1 MRKHAARRLNCRR
14 TVWQGNKEGEKKAI
28 MKIRVGVFFGGKS
41 VEHEVSVIS
50 GLQAY
55 NAFNKEKYDLVPVYI
70 TKENELYTGE
80 LIADI
85 AHYRNIPELLK
96 KSTRVFLMG
105 EKNGVKLIQYPEKKF
120 GSSEVAQIDVAF
132 PVVHGANVEDGSLQ
146 GFLRH
151 YNIPFAGCDVMASA
165 VTMDKYVMKTVL
177 KDSGIPVL
185 DCVTLYGKEFESGEQ
200 ATYDKVEQKIP
211 YPVIVKPV
219 NLGSSVGIK
228 VAKDREELREA
239 LEYAFTF
246 GPKVLVEHAIMNLR
260 EINCAVLG
268 DYEEAHA
275 SECEEPISS
284 DEILSYEDKY
294 VAGGKGGSEGMRTA
308 RRELPANLTPRKRE
322 EIREL
327 AVKTFRTLG
336 ASGVSRIDFMID
348 RDTDQVYVNEINPI
362 PGSLA
367 FYLWEALG
375 KPYAEL
381 LDDMV
386 KLALKREREEQNMLT
401 SFESNILQNANL
413 SGAKGMKK

>member
-1 MRKHAARRLNCRR
+1 
-14 TVWQGNKEGEKKAI
+14 

-55 NAFNKEKYDLVPVYI
+55 NSFNREKYEPIAIYI

-80 LIADI
+80 AIADI
-85 AHYRNIPELLK
+85 ANYKNIPELLK
-96 KSTRVFLMG
+96 KSTRVFFMYEQNKLQ
-105 EKNGVKLIQYPEKKF
+105 LIQYPVKKF
-120 GSSEVAQIDVAF
+120 GSSVAAEIDVAF

-151 YNIPFAGCDVMASA
+151 YNIPFVGCDVMASA

-177 KDSGIPVL
+177 KDNDIPVL
-185 DCVTLYGKEFESGEQ
+185 DCVTLNVKEYQREEE
-200 ATYDKVEQKIP
+200 AAYARVEERIA
-211 YPVIVKPV
+211 YPVIIKPV

-228 VAKDREELREA
+228 VAKDREGLREA

-246 GPKVLVEHAIMNLR
+246 GPKVLVERAIMNLR

-268 DYEEAHA
+268 DYEQAQA

-294 VAGGKGGSEGMRTA
+294 VAGSKTGSEGMRTA
-308 RRELPANLTPRKRE
+308 RRELPANLTPEKRE
-322 EIREL
+322 EIRQM
-327 AVKTFRTLG
+327 AVKTFQVLNCN
-336 ASGVSRIDFMID
+336 GVSRIDFMID

-381 LDDMV
+381 LDDMI
-386 KLALKREREEQNMLT
+386 KLALKREREEKSLMT
-401 SFESNILQNANL
+401 SFDSNILQNANL
-413 SGAKGMKK
+413 SGAKGIKK

>member
-1 MRKHAARRLNCRR
+1 
-14 TVWQGNKEGEKKAI
+14 

-55 NAFNKEKYDLVPVYI
+55 NSFNREKYEPIPVYI
-70 TKENELYTGE
+70 TKDNELYTGE
-80 LIADI
+80 AIADI
-85 AHYRNIPELLK
+85 ANYRNIPALLQKSIRIFMMCEQGQVQLIRYPVK
-96 KSTRVFLMG
+96 KMG
-105 EKNGVKLIQYPEKKF
+105 NSVVG
-120 GSSEVAQIDVAF
+120 QIDVAF

-151 YNIPFAGCDVMASA
+151 YNIPFVGCDVAASA

-177 KDSGIPVL
+177 KDNDIPVL
-185 DCVTLYGKEFESGEQ
+185 DCVTLNVKEYERGEE
-200 ATYDKVEQKIP
+200 ASWHRAEERIG

-228 VAKDREELREA
+228 VARDREELQDA

-246 GPKVLVEHAIMNLR
+246 GPRVLIERAIMNLR

-268 DYEEAHA
+268 DYEEAWA

-308 RRELPANLTPRKRE
+308 RRELPADLTPEKRE
-322 EIREL
+322 EIRQM
-327 AVKTFRTLG
+327 AVKTFQVLNCN
-336 ASGVSRIDFMID
+336 GVSRIDFMID

-367 FYLWEALG
+367 FYLWEALD

-386 KLALKREREEQNMLT
+386 GLALKREREEKNMLT
-401 SFESNILQNANL
+401 SFDSNILQSANL
-413 SGAKGMKK
+413 SGAKGVKK

>member
-1 MRKHAARRLNCRR
+1 
-14 TVWQGNKEGEKKAI
+14 

-55 NAFNKEKYDLVPVYI
+55 NSFNREKYEPIAIYI

-80 LIADI
+80 AIADI
-85 AHYRNIPELLK
+85 ANYKNIPELLK
-96 KSTRVFLMG
+96 KSTRVFFMYEQNKLQ
-105 EKNGVKLIQYPEKKF
+105 LIQYPVKKF
-120 GSSEVAQIDVAF
+120 GSSVAAEIDVAV

-151 YNIPFAGCDVMASA
+151 YNIPFVGCDVMASA

-177 KDSGIPVL
+177 KDNDIPVL
-185 DCVTLYGKEFESGEQ
+185 DCVTLNVKEYQREEET
-200 ATYDKVEQKIP
+200 AYTRVEERIA
-211 YPVIVKPV
+211 YPVIIKPV

-228 VAKDREELREA
+228 VAKDREGLREA

-246 GPKVLVEHAIMNLR
+246 GPKVLVERAIMNLR

-268 DYEEAHA
+268 DYEQAQA

-294 VAGGKGGSEGMRTA
+294 VAGSKTGSEGMRTA
-308 RRELPANLTPRKRE
+308 RRELPANLTPEKRE
-322 EIREL
+322 EIRQM
-327 AVKTFRTLG
+327 AVKTFQVLNCN
-336 ASGVSRIDFMID
+336 GVSRIDFMID
-348 RDTDQVYVNEINPI
+348 KDTDQVYVNEINPI

-381 LDDMV
+381 LDDMI
-386 KLALKREREEQNMLT
+386 KLALKREREEKSLMT
-401 SFESNILQNANL
+401 SFDSNILQNANL
-413 SGAKGMKK
+413 SGAKGIKK

>member
-1 MRKHAARRLNCRR
+1 
-14 TVWQGNKEGEKKAI
+14 

-55 NAFNKEKYDLVPVYI
+55 NSFNREKYEPIAIYI

-80 LIADI
+80 AIADI
-85 AHYRNIPELLK
+85 ANYKNIPELLK
-96 KSTRVFLMG
+96 KSTRVFFMYEQNKLQ
-105 EKNGVKLIQYPEKKF
+105 LIQYPVKKF
-120 GSSEVAQIDVAF
+120 GSSVAAEIDVAF

-151 YNIPFAGCDVMASA
+151 YNIPFVGCDVMASA

-177 KDSGIPVL
+177 KDNDIPVL
-185 DCVTLYGKEFESGEQ
+185 DCVTLNVKEYQREEET
-200 ATYDKVEQKIP
+200 AYTRVEERIA
-211 YPVIVKPV
+211 YPVIIKPV

-228 VAKDREELREA
+228 VAKDREGLREA

-246 GPKVLVEHAIMNLR
+246 GPKVLVERAIMNLR

-268 DYEEAHA
+268 DYEQAQA

-294 VAGGKGGSEGMRTA
+294 VAGSKTGSEGMRTA
-308 RRELPANLTPRKRE
+308 RRELPANLTPEKRE
-322 EIREL
+322 EIRQM
-327 AVKTFRTLG
+327 AVKTFQVLNCN
-336 ASGVSRIDFMID
+336 GVSRIDFMID
-348 RDTDQVYVNEINPI
+348 KDTDQVYVNEINPI

-381 LDDMV
+381 LDDMI
-386 KLALKREREEQNMLT
+386 KLALKREREEKSLMT
-401 SFESNILQNANL
+401 SFDSNILQNANL
-413 SGAKGMKK
+413 SGAKGIKK

>member
-1 MRKHAARRLNCRR
+1 MVIK
-14 TVWQGNKEGEKKAI
+14 

-55 NAFNKEKYDLVPVYI
+55 NSFNRDKYELVPIYI
-70 TKENELYTGE
+70 TKDNELYTGE
-80 LIADI
+80 AVSDI
-85 AHYRNIPELLK
+85 ANYKDIPGLLHR
-96 KSTRVFLMG
+96 STRVFLMSEQG
-105 EKNGVKLIQYPEKKF
+105 QVQLIQYPVKKL
-120 GSSEVAQIDVAF
+120 GSSVVAQIDVAF

-151 YNIPFAGCDVMASA
+151 YNIPIAGCDVAASA
-165 VTMDKYVMKTVL
+165 VTMDKYVMKAVL
-177 KDSGIPVL
+177 KDCGIPVL
-185 DCVTLYGKEFESGEQ
+185 DCVTMNVKEYEQ
-200 ATYDKVEQKIP
+200 DEEASYDKVERKIE

-228 VAKDREELREA
+228 VAKDREGLREA

-246 GPKVLVEHAIMNLR
+246 GPRVLIERAIMNLR

-268 DYEEAHA
+268 DYEKAHA

-294 VAGGKGGSEGMRTA
+294 VAGGKGGSGGMRTA
-308 RRELPANLTPRKRE
+308 RRELPANLTPEKRD
-322 EIREL
+322 EIREM
-327 AVKTFRTLG
+327 AVKTFQALNCG
-336 ASGVSRIDFMID
+336 GVSRIDFMID
-348 RDTDQVYVNEINPI
+348 KDTEQVYVNEINPI

-367 FYLWEALG
+367 FYLWEALD
-375 KPYAEL
+375 KPYASL

-386 KLALKREREEQNMLT
+386 SLALKREREEKAVLT
-401 SFESNILQNANL
+401 SFDSNILQNANL
-413 SGAKGMKK
+413 SGAKGIKK

>member
-1 MRKHAARRLNCRR
+1 
-14 TVWQGNKEGEKKAI
+14 

-55 NAFNKEKYDLVPVYI
+55 NAFDKDKYEPIAIYI
-70 TKENELYTGE
+70 TKDNELYTGE
-80 LIADI
+80 AISDI
-85 AHYRNIPELLK
+85 ANYRNIPELLK
-96 KSTRVFLMG
+96 KSTRVFFMYEQG
-105 EKNGVKLIQYPEKKF
+105 KVELIQYPAKKF
-120 GSSEVAQIDVAF
+120 GNSVVAQMDVAF
-132 PVVHGANVEDGSLQ
+132 PVVHGANVEDGCLQ

-177 KDSGIPVL
+177 KDNDIPVL
-185 DCVTLYGKEFESGEQ
+185 DCVTLNVREYQTDETK
-200 ATYDKVEQKIP
+200 ALHKVENKIA

-228 VAKDREELREA
+228 VAKDQEQLREA

-246 GPKVLVEHAIMNLR
+246 GAKVLVERAIMNLR

-268 DYEEAHA
+268 DYEEAEA

-294 VAGGKGGSEGMRTA
+294 VAGSKSGSAGMRTA
-308 RRELPANLTPRKRE
+308 KRELPADLTPERRE
-322 EIREL
+322 EIRQL
-327 AVKTFRTLG
+327 AVKTFQVLNCN
-336 ASGVSRIDFMID
+336 GVSRIDFMID
-348 RDTDQVYVNEINPI
+348 KDMDKVYVNEINPI

-386 KLALKREREEQNMLT
+386 KLALKREREEKNMMT
-401 SFESNILQNANL
+401 SFDSNILQSANL
-413 SGAKGMKK
+413 SGAKGIKK

>member
-1 MRKHAARRLNCRR
+1 
-14 TVWQGNKEGEKKAI
+14 

-55 NAFNKEKYDLVPVYI
+55 NTFDRTKYEPIPIYI

-80 LIADI
+80 PIGDI
-85 AHYRNIPELLK
+85 ANYKDIPALLK
-96 KSTRVFLMG
+96 RSNRVFLMCEG
-105 EKNGVKLIQYPEKKF
+105 NCVKLIRYPSKKF

-151 YNIPFAGCDVMASA
+151 YNIPYVGCDVMASA
-165 VTMDKYVMKTVL
+165 VAMDKYVMKTVL
-177 KDSGIPVL
+177 KDNEIPVL
-185 DCVTLYGKEFESGEQ
+185 DCVTLYGKEYESGEQ
-200 ATYDKVEQKIP
+200 TAYDKVEKKIP

-228 VAKDREELREA
+228 IAKNREELREA

-246 GPKVLVEHAIMNLR
+246 GPKVLVERAIMNLR

-268 DYEEAHA
+268 DYEQAFA

-284 DEILSYEDKY
+284 DDILSYEDKY
-294 VAGGKGGSEGMRTA
+294 VAGGKGSSEGMRTA
-308 RRELPANLTPRKRE
+308 KRELPANLAPEKRE

-327 AVKTFRTLG
+327 AVTTFQTLG
-336 ASGVSRIDFMID
+336 CSGVSRIDFMID
-348 RDTDQVYVNEINPI
+348 RDTDRVYVNEINPI

-381 LDDMV
+381 LNDMIQ
-386 KLALKREREEQNMLT
+386 LALKREREEQNILT
-401 SFESNILQNANL
+401 SFDSNILQNANL
-413 SGAKGMKK
+413 SGAKGVKK

>member
-1 MRKHAARRLNCRR
+1 
-14 TVWQGNKEGEKKAI
+14 

-55 NAFNKEKYDLVPVYI
+55 NAFNRDKYEPIPVYI
-70 TKENELYTGE
+70 TKDNEFYTGE
-80 LIADI
+80 AIGDI
-85 AHYRNIPELLK
+85 ANYKNIPALLQR
-96 KSTRVFLMG
+96 STRVFFMCEQG
-105 EKNGVKLIQYPEKKF
+105 QVQLIQYPVKKL
-120 GSSEVAQIDVAF
+120 GSSVVAQIDVAF
-132 PVVHGANVEDGSLQ
+132 PVVHGANVEDGSIQ

-151 YNIPFAGCDVMASA
+151 YNIPLVGCDVAASA
-165 VTMDKYVMKTVL
+165 VSMDKYVTMTVL
-177 KDSGIPVL
+177 KDNGIPVL
-185 DCVTLYGKEFESGEQ
+185 DSVTLNVKAYERDED
-200 ATYDKVEQKIP
+200 AAYDNVEEKIG

-228 VAKDREELREA
+228 VAKDREGLREA

-246 GPKVLVEHAIMNLR
+246 GARVLIQHAIMNLR

-268 DYEEAHA
+268 DYEDAQA
-275 SECEEPISS
+275 SECEEPISG

-294 VAGGKGGSEGMRTA
+294 VAGSKGGSEGMRTA
-308 RRELPANLTPRKRE
+308 KRELPADLTPQKRE
-322 EIREL
+322 EIRQM
-327 AVKTFRTLG
+327 AVKTFQVLNC
-336 ASGVSRIDFMID
+336 SGVARIDFMID

-367 FYLWEALG
+367 FYLWEVLD

-386 KLALKREREEQNMLT
+386 GLALKREREEKSMQT
-401 SFESNILQNANL
+401 SFDSNILQNANL
-413 SGAKGMKK
+413 SGAKGIKK

>member
-1 MRKHAARRLNCRR
+1 
-14 TVWQGNKEGEKKAI
+14 

-50 GLQAY
+50 GLQA
-55 NAFNKEKYDLVPVYI
+55 FNSFNREKYEPVPIYI
-70 TKENELYTGE
+70 TKENEFYTGE
-80 LIADI
+80 AVSDI
-85 AHYRNIPELLK
+85 ANYKNIPELLK
-96 KSTRVFLMG
+96 KSTRVFLMNEQG
-105 EKNGVKLIQYPEKKF
+105 KVQLIQYPVKKF
-120 GSSEVAQIDVAF
+120 GSSVVAEIDVAF

-151 YNIPFAGCDVMASA
+151 YNIPLAGCDVMASA

-177 KDSGIPVL
+177 KDNDIPVL
-185 DCVTLYGKEFESGEQ
+185 DCVTLNVKEYQRDE
-200 ATYDKVEQKIP
+200 AAAYAKIEGRIA

-228 VAKDREELREA
+228 IAKDRDGLIEA

-246 GPKVLVEHAIMNLR
+246 GPKVLVERAIMNLR

-268 DYEEAHA
+268 DYEEAAA
-275 SECEEPISS
+275 SECEETVSS

-294 VAGGKGGSEGMRTA
+294 VAGNKTGSEGMRTA
-308 RRELPANLTPRKRE
+308 KRELPANLTQQKRE
-322 EIREL
+322 EIREM
-327 AVKTFRTLG
+327 AVKTFQVLNC
-336 ASGVSRIDFMID
+336 SGVSRIDFMID
-348 RDTDQVYVNEINPI
+348 KDTDQVYVNEINPI

-386 KLALKREREEQNMLT
+386 KLALKREREEKNMLT
-401 SFESNILQNANL
+401 SFDSNILQNANL
-413 SGAKGMKK
+413 SGAKGVKK

>member
-85 AHYRNIPELLK
+85 ANYRNIPELLK
-96 KSTRVFLMG
+96 KSTHVFLMG

-200 ATYDKVEQKIP
+200 AAYDKVEQKIP

-308 RRELPANLTPRKRE
+308 RRELPANLTPQKRE

-348 RDTDQVYVNEINPI
+348 RDTHQV
-362 PGSLA
+362 
-367 FYLWEALG
+367 
-375 KPYAEL
+375 
-381 LDDMV
+381 
-386 KLALKREREEQNMLT
+386 
-401 SFESNILQNANL
+401 
-413 SGAKGMKK
+413 

>member
-1 MRKHAARRLNCRR
+1 
-14 TVWQGNKEGEKKAI
+14 

-55 NAFNKEKYDLVPVYI
+55 NSFNREKYEPIAIYI

-80 LIADI
+80 AIADI
-85 AHYRNIPELLK
+85 ANYKNIPELLK
-96 KSTRVFLMG
+96 KSTRVFFMYEQNKLQ
-105 EKNGVKLIQYPEKKF
+105 LIQYPVKKF
-120 GSSEVAQIDVAF
+120 GSSVAAEIDVAF

-151 YNIPFAGCDVMASA
+151 YNIPFVGCDVMASA

-177 KDSGIPVL
+177 KDNDIPVL
-185 DCVTLYGKEFESGEQ
+185 DCVTLNVKEYQREEET
-200 ATYDKVEQKIP
+200 AYTRVEERIA
-211 YPVIVKPV
+211 YPVIIKPV

-228 VAKDREELREA
+228 VAKDREGLREA

-246 GPKVLVEHAIMNLR
+246 GPKVLVERAIMNLR

-268 DYEEAHA
+268 DYEQAQA

-294 VAGGKGGSEGMRTA
+294 VAGSKTGSEGMRTA
-308 RRELPANLTPRKRE
+308 RRELPANLTPEKRE
-322 EIREL
+322 EIRQM
-327 AVKTFRTLG
+327 AVKTFQVLNCN
-336 ASGVSRIDFMID
+336 GVSRIDFMID

-381 LDDMV
+381 LDDMI
-386 KLALKREREEQNMLT
+386 KLALKREREEKSLMT
-401 SFESNILQNANL
+401 SFYSNILQNANL
-413 SGAKGMKK
+413 SGAKGIKK

>member
-1 MRKHAARRLNCRR
+1 
-14 TVWQGNKEGEKKAI
+14 

-55 NAFNKEKYDLVPVYI
+55 NAFDKEKYDLVPIYI
-70 TKENELYTGE
+70 TKDNELYTGE
-80 LIADI
+80 AVADI
-85 AHYRNIPELLK
+85 ANYRNIPELLK
-96 KSTRVFLMG
+96 KSTRVFLMA

-120 GSSEVAQIDVAF
+120 GSSEAAQIDVAF

-146 GFLRH
+146 GYLRH

-177 KDSGIPVL
+177 KDNEIPVL
-185 DCVTLYGKEFESGEQ
+185 DCVTLYGKEYESGEQ
-200 ATYDKVEQKIP
+200 AAYDKVEKKIS

-246 GPKVLVEHAIMNLR
+246 GPKVLVERAIMNLR

-268 DYEEAHA
+268 DYEEAAA

-294 VAGGKGGSEGMRTA
+294 VAGSKSGSEGMRTA
-308 RRELPANLTPRKRE
+308 RRELPANLTPQKRE

-327 AVKTFRTLG
+327 AVKTFRVLG
-336 ASGVSRIDFMID
+336 CSGVSRIDFMID

-386 KLALKREREEQNMLT
+386 KLALKREREEQSMLT
-401 SFESNILQNANL
+401 SFDSNILQNANL
-413 SGAKGMKK
+413 SGAKGVKK

>member
-1 MRKHAARRLNCRR
+1 
-14 TVWQGNKEGEKKAI
+14 

-55 NAFNKEKYDLVPVYI
+55 NAFDRDKYEPIAIYI
-70 TKENELYTGE
+70 TKDNELYTGE
-80 LIADI
+80 AVSDI
-85 AHYRNIPELLK
+85 GNYKNIPELLR
-96 KSTRVFLMG
+96 KSTRVFFLCEQG
-105 EKNGVKLIQYPEKKF
+105 KVELIQYPAKKF
-120 GSSEVAQIDVAF
+120 GNSVVAQIDVAF
-132 PVVHGANVEDGSLQ
+132 PVVHGANVEDGCLQ

-177 KDSGIPVL
+177 KDNDIPVL
-185 DCVTLYGKEFESGEQ
+185 DCVTLNVKEYQ
-200 ATYDKVEQKIP
+200 ADEAAALHKVENRIA

-228 VAKDREELREA
+228 VAKDKEQLHEA

-246 GPKVLVEHAIMNLR
+246 GAKVLVERAIMNLR

-268 DYEEAHA
+268 DYEEAEA

-294 VAGGKGGSEGMRTA
+294 VAGSKGGSEGMRTA
-308 RRELPANLTPRKRE
+308 RRELPAVLTSERRE
-322 EIREL
+322 EIRQM
-327 AVKTFRTLG
+327 AVKTFQVLNCN
-336 ASGVSRIDFMID
+336 GVSRIDFMID
-348 RDTDQVYVNEINPI
+348 QDTDKVYVNEINPI

-367 FYLWEALG
+367 FYLWEVLG

-386 KLALKREREEQNMLT
+386 KLALKREREEKSMMT
-401 SFESNILQNANL
+401 SFDSNILQNANL
-413 SGAKGMKK
+413 SGAKGVKK